1 MLPAIFGL
9 SGLTLTAE
17 EEELIRRADP
27 LGFILFARNIDNP
40 QQVKGLTDSLKTLTG
55 RDNLPIL
62 IDQEGGRG
70 ARLVPPHWRVW
81 PPALDFAHAY
91 AQSPERGRAAAV

>member
-17 EEELIRRADP
+17 EVELIRRADP

-40 QQVKGLTDSLKTLTG
+40 
-55 RDNLPIL
+55 
-62 IDQEGGRG
+62 
-70 ARLVPPHWRVW
+70 
-81 PPALDFAHAY
+81 
-91 AQSPERGRAAAV
+91 